1 MGSIPAARHQ
11 AARRRRDA
19 RRGDEN
25 GKSGLRIRRCFAAR
39 RFRGKQRHA
48 TNNTAM
54 GLFFAVH
61 TIWGW
66 LLERSGHR
74 ASQSKRRCR
83 EQAPTIR
90 ATDQLDREG
99 AWPPNTR
106 WLPTLVGPL
115 AILAAHSASSLGN
128 ARSPGWCLLWRAAQH
143 KAYEVAPYSTT
154 MVTSVRCLYLV
165 THAQHVPN
173 LRGHDSGWQSE
184 RTTLHRRT
192 DFRPSSAH
200 RDFRRVSGRCRSKY
214 VLH

>member
-1 MGSIPAARHQ
+1 MRGAVMRTAKADCEFVAVLRPGAFAVSNATPRTIPQWASSSPSIPYGAGCSSGVATERANQNAA
-11 AARRRRDA
+11 A
-19 RRGDEN
+19 EN
-25 GKSGLRIRRCFAAR
+25 R
-39 RFRGKQRHA
+39 
-48 TNNTAM
+48 
-54 GLFFAVH
+54 
-61 TIWGW
+61 
-66 LLERSGHR
+66 
-74 ASQSKRRCR
+74 
-83 EQAPTIR
+83 APTIR

-106 WLPTLVGPL
+106 SLPTLVGPL
-115 AILAAHSASSLGN
+115 AILAALSASSLGN